1 MCIRDSTGVPF
12 SAVAYFYMWVFR
24 SGSDVASQLGTV
36 WVRVALTA
44 PAVGQSHDLHVRALE
59 LLKRREGFLGQVL
72 LALDLQ
78 WLRQVTMCETT
89 S

>member
-1 MCIRDSTGVPF
+1 
-12 SAVAYFYMWVFR
+12 MWAFR

-36 WVRVALTA
+36 RVRVALAA
-44 PAVGQSHDLHVRALE
+44 PTIGQSHNLHVRALE
-59 LLKRREGFLGQVL
+59 LLESREGLRGQVL

-78 WLRQVTMCETT
+78 RLGQVTMCETT